1 MKDFFRAIFN
11 VFRFLG
17 RILSAVRN
25 TFVNLLLIVFIII
38 LVSSF
43 FTTTKDFTIRE
54 NSALLLSIAGDI
66 VEEKRITDPVNE
78 LLSDSVGIKDLPRE
92 TLLQDVLDAIHAASS
107 DTRIKCLLLDLENM
121 GKAGINQLQVIGN
134 ELEAF
139 KKSGKKV
146 IAAEDFFTQ
155 KKYYLATYADTIIL
169 NPMGGVDLHGFGV
182 YSLYFKDA
190 LDKLRVNYH
199 VFRVGK
205 YKSALEPI
213 MGNAMS
219 PEAKSQNRQWLTSL
233 WQSFSAD
240 ISRKRSLPFGEID
253 NYINNIST
261 KLAET
266 GGDTAVLAQKIG
278 LVDELKT
285 RDELRQYLIQMTATD
300 PTTDF
305 RQVSL
310 RDYLKT
316 INPSYEGAAKSPNK
330 IGIIVA
336 EGTILNGDQ
345 PAGAIGGDSLSA
357 LIRNARTDNR
367 IKAVVLRIDSG
378 GGSVFASEIIRQEL
392 LALKKSGKP
401 YVVSMGTVAASG
413 GYWIAAEANEIWAAE
428 STITGSIGIFGAI
441 PTFENTLDNL
451 GIHHDGTGTTRLA
464 SGLNLTQPFPP
475 LLAETVQLSIE
486 RGYRQFLSIVA
497 GGRKIAPSVMD
508 SIAEGRVFDGKKAQ
522 ELGLVDKIGTMQDAI
537 AAAARIAGISDY
549 SSEVLHKPLSIK
561 NKILQQFSM
570 NIAAFL
576 KPDHLSL
583 EPLGRIYRLF
593 APLQQVLQF
602 NDPQGIYAHCMI
614 DYY

>member
-1 MKDFFRAIFN
+1 MKEFFRFILN
-11 VFRFLG
+11 IFRFLG
-17 RILSAVRN
+17 KILSVIRI
-25 TFVNLLLIVFIII
+25 TFVNFLLILFIII
-38 LVSSF
+38 VVSSF
-43 FTTTKDFTIRE
+43 FTSTKDLTIRE
-54 NSALLLSIAGDI
+54 NSALLLAIAGDI
-66 VEEKRITDPVNE
+66 VEEKQLTDPVNE
-78 LLSDSVGIKDLPRE
+78 LLSDSIGIKDLPRE
-92 TLLQDVLDAIHAASS
+92 TLLQDILDAIHAAST
-107 DTRIKCLLLDLENM
+107 DTRIKCLVLDLENM

-134 ELEAF
+134 ELEIF

-182 YSLYFKDA
+182 YSLFFKDA
-190 LDKLRVNYH
+190 LDKLRINYH

-219 PEAKSQNRQWLTSL
+219 PEAKSQNQQWLTAL

-240 ISRKRSLPFGEID
+240 ICRQRSLPSETID

-266 GGDTAVLAQKIG
+266 NGDTAVLAQKTG

-285 RDELRQYLIQMTATD
+285 RDELLQYLIQMTAPD

-316 INPSYEGAAKSPNK
+316 INPSLANNSKSQNK
-330 IGIIVA
+330 IGIIIA
-336 EGTILNGDQ
+336 EGIILNGDQ
-345 PAGAIGGDSLSA
+345 PAGAIGDSLSA
-357 LIRNARTDNR
+357 LIRNARTDDN

-401 YVVSMGTVAASG
+401 YVVSMGAVAASG
-413 GYWIAAEANEIWAAE
+413 GYWIAAEADEIWA
-428 STITGSIGIFGAI
+428 SDTTITGSIGIFGAI
-441 PTFENTLDNL
+441 PTFEDTLENL

-475 LLAETVQLSIE
+475 LLKETIQLTIE

-497 GGRKIAPSVMD
+497 GGRKIDPSIMNSV
-508 SIAEGRVFDGKKAQ
+508 AEGRVFDGKKAQ
-522 ELGLVDKIGTMQDAI
+522 ELGLVDKLGTMQDAV

-549 SSEVLHKPLSIK
+549 SPEVLHKPLSIK
-561 NKILQQFSM
+561 NKLLQQFTM
-570 NIAAFL
+570 QIVALL
-576 KPDHLSL
+576 KPSHFSL
-583 EPLGRIYRLF
+583 EPIGRIYRLF
-593 APLQQVLQF
+593 APLHQALQF
-602 NDPQGIYAHCMI
+602 NDPQGIYSHCMI

>member
-1 MKDFFRAIFN
+1 MKTVPCCFPLPVTSLKKSN
-11 VFRFLG
+11 
-17 RILSAVRN
+17 
-25 TFVNLLLIVFIII
+25 
-38 LVSSF
+38 
-43 FTTTKDFTIRE
+43 
-54 NSALLLSIAGDI
+54 
-66 VEEKRITDPVNE
+66 ITDPVNE
-78 LLSDSVGIKDLPRE
+78 LLSDSIGIKDLPRE
-92 TLLQDVLDAIHAASS
+92 TLLQDILDAIHAASS
-107 DTRIKCLLLDLENM
+107 DTRIKCLVLDLENM

-134 ELEAF
+134 ELEKF

-182 YSLYFKDA
+182 YSLFFKDA
-190 LDKLRVNYH
+190 LDKLHINYH

-219 PEAKSQNRQWLTSL
+219 PEAKSQNQQWLTSL

-240 ISRKRSLPFGEID
+240 ICRQRSLPSEAID

-266 GGDTAVLAQKIG
+266 DGDTALLAQKSG

-285 RDELRQYLIQMTATD
+285 RDELRQYLIQMTAPD

-316 INPSYEGAAKSPNK
+316 INPSYESGTKSPNK

-357 LIRNARTDNR
+357 LIRNARTDNQ

-413 GYWIAAEANEIWAAE
+413 GYWIAAEADEIWASE
-428 STITGSIGIFGAI
+428 TTITGSIGIFGAI
-441 PTFENTLDNL
+441 PTFEDTLENL

-475 LLAETVQLSIE
+475 LLAETIQLSIE

-497 GGRKIAPSVMD
+497 GGRKIDPSVMD

-522 ELGLVDKIGTMQDAI
+522 QLGLVDKLGTMQDAI

-549 SSEVLHKPLSIK
+549 SAEVLHKPLSIK
-561 NKILQQFSM
+561 NKLLQQFTM
-570 NIAAFL
+570 QIVALL
-576 KPDHLSL
+576 KPNHISL
-583 EPLGRIYRLF
+583 EPLGRFYRLF